1 MTAPEVEIR
10 LAWRAL
16 FGPHRELAV
25 ERWLARHAEPHRRYH
40 TATHV
45 MWVLRHVDHL
55 VAAEQV
61 AEPLARV
68 ARAAALF
75 HDVVYDPRRDDNEAR
90 SAEVAAREL
99 HDAGWAADDAAAV
112 GALVEATAAHDPTC
126 PLPGATVL
134 FDADLAILGSAPA
147 EYTASVTAIRAE
159 YAHVDEP
166 GWRVGRVAVLQRFL
180 DREPL
185 YLTATMR
192 ADREARA
199 KANLTAELAALRG

>member
-10 LAWRAL
+10 LAWRSL
-16 FGPHRELAV
+16 IGPHHEVGV

-68 ARAAALF
+68 TRAAALF
-75 HDVVYDPRRDDNEAR
+75 HDVVYDPRRDDNEVR
-90 SAEVAAREL
+90 SAEVASREL
-99 HDAGWAADDAAAV
+99 DDAGWPADDTAAV
-112 GALVEATAAHDPTC
+112 AALVEATAAHDPTC
-126 PLPGATVL
+126 ALPGAPVL
-134 FDADLAILGSAPA
+134 FDADLAILGSSPA

-166 GWRVGRVAVLQRFL
+166 AWRLGRAAVLQRFL
-180 DREPL
+180 DRDPL

-192 ADREARA
+192 SDREARA